1 MITESQYNI
10 LNQSDKSIPKF
21 SFKNKVIFGKVVKV
35 YDGDT
40 CQINTYI
47 NTQIQ
52 NDIFRFNVRL
62 DGYDSPELKS
72 TNLIEESYAKVS
84 KQVLNE
90 LIMDKIVLLK
100 CYDFDKYGRIL
111 GRMYIN
117 NTINNTLLEVNE
129 YMIQNKLG
137 YPYCGKK
144 KEMFNPNNFSNEHV
158 CKINVSSVTLDKFL
172 HIK

>member
-1 MITESQYNI
+1 MITESQYDI
-10 LNQSDKSIPKF
+10 LKQSDKSIPKF

-47 NTQIQ
+47 NTQIH
-52 NDIFRFNVRL
+52 RFNVRL

-84 KQVLNE
+84 KKVLSE

-100 CYDFDKYGRIL
+100 CSDFDKYGRIL
-111 GRMYIN
+111 GRIYIN
-117 NTINNTLLEVNE
+117 NTSNNELLEVNE
-129 YMIQNKLG
+129 YMIQSKLG
-137 YPYCGKK
+137 YPYYGGN
-144 KEMFNPNNFSNEHV
+144 KEMFNPDNFSDQHI
-158 CKINVSSVTLDKFL
+158 CMINVSNVNLEQFSKF
-172 HIK
+172 IEY